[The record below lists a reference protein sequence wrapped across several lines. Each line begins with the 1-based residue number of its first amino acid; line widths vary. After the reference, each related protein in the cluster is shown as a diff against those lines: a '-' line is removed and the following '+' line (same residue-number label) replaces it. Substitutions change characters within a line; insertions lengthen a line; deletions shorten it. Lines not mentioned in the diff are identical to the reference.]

1 MPRFRDNYDF
11 DNNYEKERKDFYQL
25 WCMLEPYM
33 TESFILNAFHKMS
46 EQPQTVKV
54 MRNRYTGEPA
64 GYCFV
69 HFPTDEMALDA
80 MHKLNG
86 KIIPGSNPPVRFR
99 LNHASTTGKPASD
112 REFSVWVGDLST
124 DVDDYSLYRTFASK
138 YNSIRTAKVILDNNG
153 FSKGY
158 GFVRFANEDEQKN
171 CLVAMNGYRG
181 LGTKSLK
188 ICNAVPRPWSKSG
201 SSPPHSSAD
210 YSSNLGSESYNYYDT
225 SSYWNSYSAWQQGYY
240 ESEPTSE
247 SYGTY
252 MADHKPEEDELELIE
267 HSTPI
272 DTDKLNREVI
282 EQDYNLW
289 DALESSK
296 WIPCDTLELCY

>member
-1 MPRFRDNYDF
+1 MSGPIVLC
-11 DNNYEKERKDFYQL
+11 QL
-25 WCMLEPYM
+25 WLGGLEPYM
-33 TESFILNAFHKMS
+33 TESFIMNAFHKMG

-86 KIIPGSNPPVRFR
+86 KVIPGSNPAVRFR
-99 LNHASTTGKPASD
+99 LNHASTTGKPAAD
-112 REFSVWVGDLST
+112 REFSIWVGDLST
-124 DVDDYSLYRTFASK
+124 DVDDYSLYRAFAAK
-138 YNSIRTAKVILDNNG
+138 YNSIRTAKVILDSSG

-158 GFVRFANEDEQKN
+158 GFVRFANEEEQKSS
-171 CLVAMNGYRG
+171 LVTMNGYRG
-181 LGTKSLK
+181 LGTKALK
-188 ICNAVPRPWSKSG
+188 ICNAVPRPWNKLAG
-201 SSPPHSSAD
+201 STPPQMSSE
-210 YSSNLGSESYNYYDT
+210 YSSTNVSSDSYNYYDT

-240 ESEPTSE
+240 ESEPTSDNYSNYVSE
-247 SYGTY
+247 P
-252 MADHKPEEDELELIE
+252 KPEEDDLELIE
-267 HSTPI
+267 HSLPVDI
-272 DTDKLNREVI
+272 DKLNRDII
-282 EQDYNLW
+282 EQDYNMW